1 MNKCPNCGARVYS
14 KDRYC
19 QYCRTEVARPR
30 PIEKDQSQI
39 TYRSYHYD
47 SSKSEIQSINDT
59 GSIIWGIIGFLFP
72 IIGLLIYMIWHTSK
86 PKNAQKA
93 GLGAL
98 IGFIAQVVGLSILPV
113 FSFFRI
119 FRIFP

>member
-47 SSKSEIQSINDT
+47 SSSEIQSINDT
-59 GSIIWGIIGFLFP
+59 GSIIWEYWISISDNRM
-72 IIGLLIYMIWHTSK
+72 IIYMIWHASK
-86 PKNAQKA
+86 PKTLK
-93 GLGAL
+93 GWLRSSLVYCSSSGIEYFTSL
-98 IGFIAQVVGLSILPV
+98 
-113 FSFFRI
+113 
-119 FRIFP
+119 